1 MRRRQEKK
9 RGKEKVA
16 KKWGEEMEEGE
27 SKRKVEKETGKGR
40 KEGGG
45 GEDQMKGEVERRIKT
60 DYQFRE

>member
-1 MRRRQEKK
+1 
-9 RGKEKVA
+9 
-16 KKWGEEMEEGE
+16 MEEGE